1 MAAGIF
7 SAATYILGGNPFPS
21 SPRRS
26 LAAGDSVL
34 PSVPV
39 PLCRH
44 RSPSIIPS
52 ALRRWQQRRPALAV
66 CFVVGQSR
74 SSEITEE
81 QGISVAA
88 AEEEDERRILLD
100 PTVEKMAS
108 EQSERRAYL
117 MAAVMSILG
126 ITSLAVAAIYYRF
139 YCQMEVGALF
149 NSV

>member
-88 AEEEDERRILLD
+88 AEEDERRILLD